1 MVRADPGRRGPQPG
15 AFTVS
20 EPDSLDEQALQ
31 EQWPDDRPVTE
42 ALDELFR
49 RYEDEIPWRDAA

>member
-1 MVRADPGRRGPQPG
+1 M
-15 AFTVS
+15 S